1 MDYPAAEFARA
12 RAAKNVYLAMSGFK
26 QASDLVAWS
35 DANPEAWAVVSYVLE
50 LKDEV
55 AHG

>member
-50 LKDEV
+50 LKDEA